1 MKNRALILAAGR
13 GSRMGNETASKPKC
27 FTVLKGKRLLDWQF
41 ESLKAAGINDISV
54 VTGYK
59 TEMFIGDFPKFYNG
73 RWSETNMVASLFCAD
88 AFEGNTILSYSD
100 IVYKKEHIKVLSKS
114 NADITITADKD
125 WEELWKLRFENPLDD
140 AETFKSNGAKLLEIG
155 GKTNDITEIEAQY
168 MGLLKLTK
176 NGWDIMYNEFNLLSD
191 IEKDKMDMTKM
202 LNLLLNKGVDINVVF
217 INGGWCEADEYSDI
231 LAYERELEDNKNW
244 KHDWR

>member
-27 FTVLKGKRLLDWQF
+27 FTILDGKRLLDWQM
-41 ESLKAAGINDISV
+41 ESLQSAGISDISV

-59 TEMFIGDFPKFYNG
+59 TEMFKGDFPKYVNK

-88 AFEGNTILSYSD
+88 AFDGNTIISYSD
-100 IVYKKEHIKVLSKS
+100 IVYKKDHITNLNKS
-114 NADITITADKD
+114 DADITITADRD
-125 WEELWKLRFENPLDD
+125 WADLWSLRFENPLDD
-140 AETFKSNGAKLLEIG
+140 AETFKSDNEKLLEIG
-155 GKTNDITEIEAQY
+155 GKTDNISEIEAQY
-168 MGLLKLTK
+168 MGLLKLSPK
-176 NGWDIMYNEFNLLSD
+176 GWQMMLDVFLSLSE

-202 LNLLLNKGVDINVVF
+202 LNLLLSKGIGINVVF

-231 LAYERELEDNKNW
+231 LAYEKELNQNKDW

>member
-1 MKNRALILAAGR
+1 METRAIILAAGR
-13 GSRMGNETASKPKC
+13 GSRMGNETATKPKC
-27 FTVLKGKRLLDWQF
+27 FTVLAGKRLLDWQF
-41 ESLKAAGINDISV
+41 ESIKAAGINDISI

-59 TEMFIGDFPKFYNG
+59 TEMFVGDYPKYYNK

-88 AFEGNTILSYSD
+88 SFEGNTILSYSD
-100 IVYKKEHIKVLSKS
+100 IVYKKEHIVALSKS
-114 NADITITADKD
+114 EAEITITADRN
-125 WEELWKLRFENPLDD
+125 WVELWKLRFENPLDD
-140 AETFKSNGAKLLEIG
+140 AETFKSDGEKLLEIG

-176 NGWDIMYNEFNLLSD
+176 EGWQIMYKAFNSLSD

-202 LNLLLNKGVDINVVF
+202 LNLLLNKGIGINVVF

-231 LAYERELEDNKNW
+231 LAYEKELISNKNW